1 MEKDTMPDWVKSKFA
16 EMFKEKP
23 KIKVGTV
30 TEKTCREYLFDKK
43 VARWN
48 RQFDNLY
55 KKFGKNQGGFRFLKV
70 GDKHLSRQEFINY
83 KYQLGNKIL
92 AKKKKSKPST
102 QFNNAF

>member
-1 MEKDTMPDWVKSKFA
+1 MEN
-16 EMFKEKP
+16 
-23 KIKVGTV
+23 KIKKKVGTV
-30 TEKTCREYLFDKK
+30 TVKTWEEHLFDKK
-43 VARWN
+43 VARWD

-92 AKKKKSKPST
+92 AKKKKSNPST